1 MHSTKKRKYLRS
13 LADKNGEIECI
24 DCKTKYHVN
33 SSTQKGQRHIT
44 VDHEV
49 PLSRSGPDHT
59 SNFRPRCLLCNNMK
73 GALLPVEYE
82 VLIKYM
88 NDKPLTIKESR
99 ILVNALLFERG
110 TITLEELKKKNKVPF
125 ETLIFPLK

>member
-1 MHSTKKRKYLRS
+1 
-13 LADKNGEIECI
+13 
-24 DCKTKYHVN
+24 
-33 SSTQKGQRHIT
+33 
-44 VDHEV
+44 
-49 PLSRSGPDHT
+49 
-59 SNFRPRCLLCNNMK
+59 MK

>member
-1 MHSTKKRKYLRS
+1 
-13 LADKNGEIECI
+13 
-24 DCKTKYHVN
+24 
-33 SSTQKGQRHIT
+33 
-44 VDHEV
+44 
-49 PLSRSGPDHT
+49 
-59 SNFRPRCLLCNNMK
+59 MK

-82 VLIKYM
+82 VLMKYM